1 MFLNEPA
8 YFLLEKGLK
17 RIIYLNNGTLQI
29 PGISEFPTLQ
39 WYKVIW
45 HLRTLRHYANF
56 QFFAR
61 KRKVIA
67 WRLGNYGCCPAFVK
81 KFYKLAFNNVSQ
93 SKCPR
98 ISRLKHFYW
107 SSYCF
112 WFVCIAWRLSSF
124 SQQFWRHKV
133 FCYRTLSVTSV
144 RQSFRHALVRV
155 ERHNINFYSK

>member
-1 MFLNEPA
+1 MNQHISCLKKAWKELFIWTTALFKSLA
-8 YFLLEKGLK
+8 YQNSPHCSGTKG
-17 RIIYLNNGTLQI
+17 
-29 PGISEFPTLQ
+29 
-39 WYKVIW
+39 VW

-67 WRLGNYGCCPAFVK
+67 WQLGNYGCCPAFVK

-124 SQQFWRHKV
+124 SQQFWRHEV
-133 FCYRTLSVTSV
+133 FCYRALSVTSV